1 MTNEPK
7 KKTAVQS
14 AVDNVKANPKKFLM
28 ILALLA
34 GLLAPQYQPTID
46 AISQYLGIS
55 DQITAT
61 TEVSK

>member
-7 KKTAVQS
+7 KKTAVQA

-46 AISQYLGIS
+46 AVSQYLGIS